1 MKNKNVSKEAVP
13 FGKRVLGF
21 VQNNSVPLM
30 FVLICIICIPISG
43 FSVGYL
49 VNEIVTRMGRNIFL
63 IGLRYKLGG
72 LRAARPTDYNREYNR
87 NLKWWNA
94 RPS

>member
-13 FGKRVLGF
+13 FGKRVLSF

-49 VNEIVTRMGRNIFL
+49 INEIVTRMGRNIFL
-63 IGLRYKLGG
+63 ILCLLFHCK
-72 LRAARPTDYNREYNR
+72 NFRETC
-87 NLKWWNA
+87 K
-94 RPS
+94 